1 MNTRRDEIIKRLCEL
16 RCDLGDK
23 MGVSEIGDW
32 RLSKYQEYQLAGLEP
47 PFDISEYHTK
57 RQAAR
62 DEINALEA
70 ELETLEDSDV

>member
-1 MNTRRDEIIKRLCEL
+1 MNTRRNEIISRIGCLK
-16 RCDLGDK
+16 CDLGDK

-47 PFDISEYHTK
+47 PFDITEYHTK

-62 DEINALEA
+62 DEINQLEA
-70 ELETLEDSDV
+70 ELETLEDSAD